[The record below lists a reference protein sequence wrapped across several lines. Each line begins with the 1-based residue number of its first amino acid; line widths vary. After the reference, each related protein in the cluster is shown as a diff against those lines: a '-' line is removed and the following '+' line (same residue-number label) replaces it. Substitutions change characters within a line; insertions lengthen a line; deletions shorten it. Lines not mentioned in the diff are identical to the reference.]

1 MYSSDFE
8 WDKQA
13 AKSPE
18 RWIKNMSSDAV
29 MLIIILLISVQNFWI
44 DKLSFILFIQNK
56 VGKMEKWLLTP
67 LVVNKLINQSPYI
80 FCITLNLF
88 LLVRTISKLGQN
100 LKIHYIPP
108 MNQVSIMI

>member
-18 RWIKNMSSDAV
+18 RWIKDMSSDAV

-88 LLVRTISKLGQN
+88 LLVPTISQLGRN

-108 MNQVSIMI
+108 MNQVSIMV